1 MTMVIEFNKEYP
13 EILMALAG
21 KHQEVAQLIADD
33 LGKTTRMQCERL
45 LIGMTRNNETA
56 NAISITIRTKL
67 RD

>member
-1 MTMVIEFNKEYP
+1 
-13 EILMALAG
+13 MALAG